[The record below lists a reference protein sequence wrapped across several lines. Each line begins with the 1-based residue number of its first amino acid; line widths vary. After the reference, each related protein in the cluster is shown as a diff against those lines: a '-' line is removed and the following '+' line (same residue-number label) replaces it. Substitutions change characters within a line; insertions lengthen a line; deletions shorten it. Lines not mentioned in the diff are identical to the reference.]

1 MDRQEFID
9 RVMGQEPL
17 LYRVARSLLR
27 QEADQLDAVQE
38 AIAKAWAHR
47 GDLRQPQYF
56 TTWLTRILINECR
69 SIRRRQARVVLVAE
83 DWEGPEESENPWA
96 SPLDVSSALDALPE
110 KLRLPVVLHYLE
122 GWALRDI
129 ASSLRLPLGTVKAR
143 LHQGRK
149 ALQLELEHDKEVWH
163 S

>member
-9 RVMGQEPL
+9 QVTRQEPL

-47 GDLRQPQYF
+47 GDLRHPQF
-56 TTWLTRILINECR
+56 FATWLTRILINECR
-69 SIRRRQARVVLVAE
+69 GIGRRQARVTLIPE
-83 DWEGPEESENPWA
+83 DWEGPREIENPWV
-96 SPLDVSSALDALPE
+96 SPLDVVSALDALPE

-122 GWALRDI
+122 GWSLGDI

-149 ALQLELEHDKEVWH
+149 ALQLELEDDEEVRRT
-163 S
+163 